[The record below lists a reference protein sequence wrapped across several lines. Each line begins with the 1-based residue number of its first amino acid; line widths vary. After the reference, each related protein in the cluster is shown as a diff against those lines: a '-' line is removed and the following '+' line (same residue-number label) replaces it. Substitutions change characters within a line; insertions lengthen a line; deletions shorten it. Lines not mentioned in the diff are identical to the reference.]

1 MIDFKEELKKYR
13 PIMDMDDVES
23 AVHSDEVQ
31 DIMDLLQYLT
41 TQITPDG
48 EKE

>member
-13 PIMDMDDVES
+13 PIMDMDDVEY
-23 AVHSDEVQ
+23 AVQSDEVQ

-41 TQITPDG
+41 MQISR